1 MVTPTLFIKS
11 LRDMKK
17 SLIQFVSIFLMSM
30 IAISIVTGLD
40 SIWMTMKLRSESMY
54 ESTSLSDLWVTA
66 SNPSERDLWKA
77 ERINGV
83 EKAERRLVVNCD
95 TDLTDS
101 PVLRVY
107 AMPSGYTLDTPYKLE
122 GNLTTKGGAVLDQS
136 FARAHGLSIGD
147 KIKVKMNDVW
157 LEFTIEELALN
168 SEHILSIQDSSSMV
182 PDSRKYGFLM
192 VDTDAVKK
200 AYGGQ
205 EVYNQISVRLTED
218 ADEAEVKAGL
228 EQIFGDRLGGIVNH
242 KDHSSI
248 ENTYARMNLFRILST
263 IFPSIFFLVTAL
275 ITLSTMVRLVE
286 DQRNQVG
293 ILKASGY
300 EKRVIIWHYTSYG
313 IYVGVLGAVTGII
326 AGPNII
332 GRILMNN
339 LKTLYVFPNYSLEL
353 NVFKIILCTLLII
366 VSTGGISCY
375 SCLKLLGEVPAEL
388 LRTKPPKKG
397 NHILLERFTKV
408 WDSMKF
414 SSKLVARNISK
425 NKARMGM
432 SILGVMGCSG
442 LIIGA
447 LSLRTMIN
455 GLSEQTYG
463 EMYTYDQR
471 LTLEDGVTHRYIKNL
486 KIDGDFQDMEETN
499 VQITTDSGIRKVAKL
514 TLLPEENPLVH
525 LTDTEGKQIIV
536 PDEGIIITRKLANL
550 LGVSK
555 GDSVELKIPGK
566 DNKSVE
572 IKGIVSMT
580 FGQGIYISNQY
591 WESLGGDYEPGSLL
605 VKWNS
610 EPDQNILNS
619 SRIVRSIERDQ
630 QKKDF
635 ESNINIVNIAAIML
649 IVSGSSLAFVVIYNM
664 SILNFFERVRD
675 LATLKVLGFYEK
687 EIRYLVLFENFIST
701 AAGIVLGIPVG
712 KLITII
718 FVAGFG
724 DDFDLN
730 GTLSMGNIAI
740 SAVMTLVFMIL
751 VNTVVS
757 RKMKRIDMLEA
768 LKSVE

>member
-1 MVTPTLFIKS
+1 MVKHTLFIKS

-17 SLIQFVSIFLMSM
+17 SLVQFVSIFLMSM

-40 SIWMTMKLRSESMY
+40 SIWMTMKLRSEGMY
-54 ESTSLSDLWVTA
+54 QSTGLSDLWLTA
-66 SNPSERDLWKA
+66 SNPSERDMWKA
-77 ERINGV
+77 ERLKGV
-83 EKAERRLVVNCD
+83 KKAERRLVINCD
-95 TDLTDS
+95 ADLADS

-107 AMPSGYTLDTPYKLE
+107 AMPSGYTMNTPYKTE
-122 GNLTTKGGAVLDQS
+122 GRQKTKCGAVLDQS
-136 FARAHGLSIGD
+136 FAKAHGLSVGD
-147 KIKVKMNDVW
+147 KIRVKMNEVW
-157 LEFTIEELALN
+157 LEFPIEELALN
-168 SEHILSIQDSSSMV
+168 SEHILSIQDSSSMI
-182 PDSRKYGFLM
+182 PDSRKYGFIM
-192 VDTDAVKK
+192 VDIEAVGK
-200 AYGGQ
+200 AFGGQ
-205 EVYNQISVRLTED
+205 KVYNQVSVRLTAD
-218 ADEAEVKAGL
+218 AKEADVKAGL
-228 EQIFGDRLGGIVNH
+228 EQIFGDRLGGIINH
-242 KDHSSI
+242 TDHTSL

-286 DQRNQVG
+286 DQRNQIG

-300 EKRVIIWHYTSYG
+300 EKRVIMWHYTSYG
-313 IYVGVLGAVTGII
+313 IYVGVLGAISGVI

-332 GRILMNN
+332 GRILMSN
-339 LKTLYVFPNYSLEL
+339 LKSLFVFPDYSLEL
-353 NVFKIILCTLLII
+353 NVVKIILCTLLIVI
-366 VSTGGISCY
+366 STGGISCY

-397 NHILLERFTKV
+397 NHILLERFTGI

-447 LSLRTMIN
+447 LSLKTMIN
-455 GLSEQTYG
+455 GLSEQTFG

-471 LTLEDGVTHRYIKNL
+471 LKLDRGVSHRFIKNL
-486 KIDGDFQDMEETN
+486 KIDGDFQDMEETS
-499 VQITTDSGIRKVAKL
+499 VQVTTDSGIRKVVKL
-514 TLLPEENPLVH
+514 TLLPEESPLIY
-525 LTDTEGKQIIV
+525 LTDLKGQQIFI
-536 PDEGIIITRKLANL
+536 PDEGIIITRKLSEL
-550 LGVSK
+550 LGASE
-555 GDSVELKIPGK
+555 GDRVELKIPGEG
-566 DNKSVE
+566 NKTVK
-572 IKGIVSMT
+572 ITGIASMT
-580 FGQGIYISNQY
+580 IGQGIYARNSY
-591 WESLGGDYEPGSLL
+591 WEALGGDYEPGYLL
-605 VKWNS
+605 VKWNA

-619 SRIVRSIERDQ
+619 SRIVRAVLRTQ

-635 ESNINIVNIAAIML
+635 ESNINIVNVAAIML

-687 EIRYLVLFENFIST
+687 EIRYLVLIENFIST
-701 AAGIVLGIPVG
+701 VAGIILGIPVG
-712 KLITII
+712 KMITTI

-730 GTLSMGNIAI
+730 GSLSIINIGI
-740 SAVMTLVFMIL
+740 SAVMTLLFMIL